1 MSSIELV
8 VMIDQESEKDLR
20 KIEENYLSDF
30 CQKTGIKTFH
40 RAGIF
45 WQSMAMRLFVPTPT
59 NSPISLSSEDLSFMW
74 KQGAWFVH
82 FPVSIDFP
90 GVSSYAFVVQ
100 DKNYGFGSIKSSDR
114 RHNIRRAFK
123 YCSVERVSFELL
135 KNEAAPLI
143 ADTYLRQGRDCGRN
157 ILDGWQSYFTVAAT
171 NPLFSAWGA
180 FVKGALAATK
190 VEFIFRNGVQVEAL
204 FSSTDLL
211 KYYPMNALLFVSTQQ
226 SINMEGI
233 SYVSYGMRPVTGEKE
248 SLMSFKESMGFEK
261 LAINERLEL
270 NPYLKPFFNSF
281 LSLAARKVSEP
292 LLDRS
297 KYARIITGIVLELR
311 EQRKYVR
318 SSLC

>member
-1 MSSIELV
+1 MSSIELA
-8 VMIDQESEKDLR
+8 VMIDQESEKDLL

-30 CQKTGIKTFH
+30 CQETGIKAFY
-40 RAGIF
+40 RADIF
-45 WQSMAMRLFVPTPT
+45 WQSMGLRLFVPTPT
-59 NSPISLSSEDLSFMW
+59 NSPICLSLEDLSFMW

-82 FPVSIDFP
+82 YPVAIDLP
-90 GVSSYAFVVQ
+90 GISSYAFVVQ

-123 YCSVERVSFELL
+123 HCSVERVSFELL

-143 ADTYLRQGRDCGRN
+143 ADTYLRQGRYCGKD
-157 ILDGWQSYFTVAAT
+157 ILAGWQSYFMVAAT

-180 FVKGALAATK
+180 FVKGVLAAVK

-204 FSSTDLL
+204 FSRTHLL

-248 SLMSFKESMGFEK
+248 SLLSFKESMGFEK

-270 NPYLKPFFNSF
+270 NPYIKPCFNSF
-281 LSLAARKVSEP
+281 LNSAAKRISEP
-292 LLDRS
+292 LLERS
-297 KYARIITGIVLELR
+297 EYARIISGIVLKLR
-311 EQRKYVR
+311 EQRKYVC
-318 SSLC
+318 SSFD